1 MGGRERYIFHKSAV
15 AFHRRSRGRTMI
27 KKGWRRRMR
36 GAAAPPFR
44 SAPAHVMRGSFKT
57 YIIVD
62 GRHSAERHAVH
73 THAHGA

>member
-1 MGGRERYIFHKSAV
+1 MEKEDEATKSDETWLTGV
-15 AFHRRSRGRTMI
+15 
-27 KKGWRRRMR
+27 
-36 GAAAPPFR
+36 AAPPFR
-44 SAPAHVMRGSFKT
+44 SAPAHVMRGNFKT

>member
-1 MGGRERYIFHKSAV
+1 
-15 AFHRRSRGRTMI
+15 MI

-36 GAAAPPFR
+36 RRTAMRLTGAAAPPFR